1 MARNKSS
8 KAWMRQHVTDPYV
21 KQAREQGYRSRA
33 AYKLLELDRRDRLLA
48 PGAVVV
54 DLGSAPGGWSQVAAE
69 RVGPRGRVVA
79 VDLQEM
85 TPLAGVTF
93 VLADFREAEGLA
105 RVEAALAGAAVDLV
119 LSDMAPN
126 LSGVAEADQARSA
139 HLAELA
145 LEFAE
150 RHLKPGGAMLVKTF
164 QGEGFPELVRTMRSR
179 FLSAAVRKP
188 QASRSGSREVYLVGK
203 GFRAAGRGG

>member
-1 MARNKSS
+1 MAKGKTS

-21 KQAREQGYRSRA
+21 KQAQAEGYRSRA

-69 RVGPRGRVVA
+69 KVGSRGRVVA
-79 VDLQEM
+79 VDLLEM
-85 TPLAGVTF
+85 TPVAGVTF
-93 VLADFREAEGLA
+93 VQADFREAEGLA
-105 RVEAALAGAAVDLV
+105 RVEAALAGAMVDLV

-126 LSGVAEADQARSA
+126 LSGVAEADQARSI

-145 LEFAE
+145 MEFAE
-150 RHLKPGGAMLVKTF
+150 RHLKPGGAMLVKAF
-164 QGEGFPELVRTMRSR
+164 QGSGFTELVKETRGR
-179 FLSAAVRKP
+179 FLGLAARKP
-188 QASRSGSREVYLVGK
+188 PASRSHSREVYLVGR
-203 GFRAAGRGG
+203 GFRALSRNR